1 MIIRTLLRIA
11 EMTGHCRLYG
21 RGRGNAP
28 PLPGSVPL
36 PLLRKNFIQRMGQ
49 NRHVNGLGDVRVHA
63 RRKGFLRSSSKALA
77 VIATMGMFALRGS
90 SMARILR
97 VAV

>member
-49 NRHVNGLGDVRVHA
+49 NRHVNGLGAVSYTHLGSVT
-63 RRKGFLRSSSKALA
+63 RKRLLHKEKIQVQQPLYG
-77 VIATMGMFALRGS
+77 
-90 SMARILR
+90 
-97 VAV
+97 